1 MSLECDGGIG
11 VLWFLRAADQA
22 RAPGPSLL
30 LLGSQLHCGRR
41 RERMPVCRLLAR
53 RNWGLRFGL
62 QKSFVAIAFSTPVGK
77 PLKVL
82 TTARFYEA
90 QPHIVAAFQARH
102 LDGDL
107 KACAGW
113 RGVQH
118 LH

>member
-1 MSLECDGGIG
+1 MSPLFGLE
-11 VLWFLRAADQA
+11 FLRF
-22 RAPGPSLL
+22 PES
-30 LLGSQLHCGRR
+30 
-41 RERMPVCRLLAR
+41 
-53 RNWGLRFGL
+53 RFGFRFGH